1 MFCFKLSPVN
11 DVFTKEKEKH
21 KPLQKLSLP
30 TFLRM
35 SERGNV
41 ATRSRACSETYQF
54 GPWNMLSV
62 KSHILTSEGPAR
74 QRFESQLELPQVP
87 EMIFADNVLRVVHS
101 DGYGIEFNALDALKR
116 VDAHHDPLKVAVS
129 QAWREARS
137 DCEHINDVVKPFD
150 WTFTTDYKGTL
161 IENANKKITVSET
174 TERID
179 IEKLKVRE
187 KILFYEDML
196 LFEDELADN
205 GTSLLNVRMRVM
217 PSGFFILL
225 RFFMRVDNV
234 MIRVN
239 DTRLH
244 YQSGKNYMLRE
255 FSTKDD
261 HVKDIKVSPHL
272 FTDPN
277 EIANHLT
284 LRKEVFEKLQFPE
297 TSSDEKS

>member
-1 MFCFKLSPVN
+1 
-11 DVFTKEKEKH
+11 
-21 KPLQKLSLP
+21 
-30 TFLRM
+30 M

-41 ATRSRACSETYQF
+41 ATRARACTETYQF

-74 QRFESQLELPQVP
+74 HRFESQLELPQVP

-101 DGYGIEFNALDALKR
+101 DGFGIEFNALDALKR

-161 IENANKKITVSET
+161 IENADKKITVSET
-174 TERID
+174 MERID

-217 PSGFFILL
+217 PSGFFLLL

-239 DTRLH
+239 DTRLY
-244 YQSGKNYMLRE
+244 YQAGKNYMLRE

-261 HVKDIKVSPHL
+261 QVKDIKVSPHL

-297 TSSDEKS
+297 TSSDDKS

>member
-1 MFCFKLSPVN
+1 MA
-11 DVFTKEKEKH
+11 EKD
-21 KPLQKLSLP
+21 QVAARARAV
-30 TFLRM
+30 T
-35 SERGNV
+35 ERF
-41 ATRSRACSETYQF
+41 QF
-54 GPWNMLSV
+54 GPWSMMTV
-62 KSHILTSEGPAR
+62 KSHILKSEGPTR
-74 QRFESQLELPQVP
+74 ERFESQLELPQVP
-87 EMIFADNVLRVVHS
+87 EMIFADNVLRVVHD
-101 DGYGIEFNALDALKR
+101 DGYGIEFNALDALKC

-137 DCEHINDVVKPFD
+137 SCEHIHDVVKPFD

-161 IENANKKITVSET
+161 LEKEDKKITVSET

-244 YQSGKNYMLRE
+244 YQAGKNYMLRE

-261 HVKDIKVSPHL
+261 QVKDIKASQHL

-284 LRKEVFEKLQFPE
+284 LRTEVFEKLQFPE
-297 TSSDEKS
+297 TPVEEGS